1 MQAILKNTEVFSTL
15 ILTLSALS
23 VVIYVLNSSAWA

>member
-1 MQAILKNTEVFSTL
+1 MQGVLRSTDIFSTL
-15 ILTLSALS
+15 FLTLGALS